1 MSIPHNGL
9 RDPEKETKD
18 DYDARVG
25 SIDQGFRDEHTA
37 YGVAVDEKGHTVLEG
52 TFDPVYEAKAR
63 VLNRAIQDI
72 GMGAY
77 QWQLFV
83 VIGFGWASDNMM
95 PIVTSLILPVIAK
108 EFNPVHKEFL
118 PLAQNLG
125 LLAGAVFWGL
135 GADVIG
141 RKIGFNLTLGITAVF
156 AMIAASSP
164 NFAAIAVF
172 DALWSF
178 GVGGNLP
185 IDSAIFLEFLPA
197 SHQYLLTVLSVDWA
211 LAQVVATLIA
221 WPLLGTLTCSD
232 AETCTRSQ
240 NMGWRWYV
248 ITMGGIL
255 LIMFIIR
262 FIFFHIYESPKFL
275 MGKGKDEEAVR
286 VVHEVA
292 RRNGKT
298 VNLTVDDLKACE
310 PEGYVGR
317 TDATEALR
325 RSLLKRVNMSH
336 VRSLFSTPRIAFSTS
351 MIMLIWLIIGLAYPL
366 YNGFLPLLV
375 SNSGSS
381 TYITYRNMLIIAVL
395 GVPGAIIGAILSE
408 WRFMGRK
415 GVLAMSTAL
424 TGVFLL
430 CNTTARTNPNA
441 QLGWNC
447 AYNFFSTICYAIL
460 YAYTPEVFPTFS
472 RGTGNALTASCNR
485 VMGVM
490 APVIGIY
497 AKAGTWV
504 PVYAAGA
511 MFIAAG
517 LLALILP
524 FESRGK
530 ASL

>member
-1 MSIPHNGL
+1 MSASPSALH
-9 RDPEKETKD
+9 DEKVAKEEFNT
-18 DYDARVG
+18 RVG
-25 SIDQGFRDEHTA
+25 TLENGYQEPPPE
-37 YGVAVDEKGHTVLEG
+37 YGSVVDEKGHTLLAD

-63 VLNRAIQDI
+63 VLNRAIQEI
-72 GMGAY
+72 GMGRY

-95 PIVTSLILPVIAK
+95 PIAVSLIVPVIAK
-108 EFNPVHKEFL
+108 EFHPTYPQYL

-135 GADVIG
+135 GADVFG
-141 RKIGFNLTLGITAVF
+141 RRIGFNLTLGITAF
-156 AMIAASSP
+156 WAMISASSP
-164 NFAAIAVF
+164 TFAAIATFVAF
-172 DALWSF
+172 WSF

-185 IDSAIFLEFLPA
+185 VDSAIFLEFLPA
-197 SHQYLLTVLSVDWA
+197 SHQYLLTVLSIDWA

-221 WPLLGTLTCSD
+221 WPLLGTLTCED
-232 AETCTRSQ
+232 KATCTRSK
-240 NMGWRWYV
+240 NMGWRWFV

-255 LIMFIIR
+255 LIMFVIR
-262 FIFFHIYESPKFL
+262 FIFFTIYESPKYL
-275 MGKGKDEEAVR
+275 MGKGKDEEAVQ

-298 VNLTVDDLKACE
+298 SNITVDDLKACE

-317 TDATEALR
+317 TDAAEALR
-325 RSLLKRVNMSH
+325 RNLKRVNLSH
-336 VRSLFSTPRIAFSTS
+336 VRSLFNTPRLAFSTS
-351 MIMLIWLIIGLAYPL
+351 MIMLIWLIIGLAFPL
-366 YNGFLPLLV
+366 YNNFLPLLI
-375 SNSGSS
+375 SADSPS
-381 TYITYRNMLIIAVL
+381 TYITYRNTLIIAVL
-395 GVPGAIIGAILSE
+395 GVPGAIIGAALSE
-408 WRFMGRK
+408 WRFMGRR
-415 GVLAMSTAL
+415 GVLALSTAL
-424 TGVFLL
+424 TGVFLF
-430 CNTTARTNPNA
+430 CNTTARSNPNA

-447 AYNFFSTICYAIL
+447 AYNFCSTICYAIL

-497 AKAGTWV
+497 ATAGTWV
-504 PVYAAGA
+504 PVYVAGA

-517 LLALILP
+517 LIALILP